1 MSTNSFIGLETTD
14 GNVHYIYCH
23 WSGGLAHNG
32 RMLQDNYTTAEQV
45 NALLDQGDA
54 SALGRTVA
62 DSVFYYRDKGED
74 YGENLASIDP
84 SREEFG
90 LMTGLSDCTA
100 YLFSTDM
107 NSWTVKTPTSKV
119 WVGLRRA
126 LEAV

>member
-23 WSGGLAHNG
+23 WDGGLAHTG
-32 RMLQDNYTTAEQV
+32 RMLQDNYTTADQV
-45 NALLDQGDA
+45 SALIAQGDA
-54 SALGRTVA
+54 SVIGRTVA
-62 DSVFYYRDKGED
+62 GSVFYIRDKGGD
-74 YGENLASIDP
+74 RGENLASIDP

-90 LMTGLSDCTA
+90 QELGDEFAA

-107 NSWTVKTPTSKV
+107 NSWTVKVPNSKV

>member
-1 MSTNSFIGLETTD
+1 MSTNSFIGLEATD
-14 GNVHYIYCH
+14 GTVTYIYCH
-23 WSGGLAHNG
+23 WDGGLAHNG
-32 RMLQDNYTTAEQV
+32 RMLQDNYTTADQV
-45 NALLDQGDA
+45 NDLIERGDA

-62 DSVFYYRDKGED
+62 DSVFYTRDIGED
-74 YGENLASIDP
+74 RGENVASIDP

-90 LMTGLSDCTA
+90 QELGDRPA

-107 NSWTVKTPTSKV
+107 NSWTVKAPRSNV

>member
-1 MSTNSFIGLETTD
+1 MSTRSFIGLEATD
-14 GNVHYIYCH
+14 GTVAYIYCH
-23 WSGGLAHNG
+23 WDGYLAHNG
-32 RMLQDNYTTAEQV
+32 RMLQDNYTTVDQV

-62 DSVFYYRDKGED
+62 DSVFYTRDKGED
-74 YGENLASIDP
+74 RGENLASIDP

-90 LMTGLSDCTA
+90 QDLGDCTA

-107 NSWTVKTPTSKV
+107 NSWTVTTPTSKV

>member
-32 RMLQDNYTTAEQV
+32 RMLQDNYTTADQV
-45 NALLDQGDA
+45 EVLLAEGDA

-62 DSVFYYRDKGED
+62 DSVFYTRDKGED
-74 YGENLASIDP
+74 RGENLASIDP

-90 LMTGLSDCTA
+90 QELDGCPA

-107 NSWTVKTPTSKV
+107 NSWTVMTPRSRV